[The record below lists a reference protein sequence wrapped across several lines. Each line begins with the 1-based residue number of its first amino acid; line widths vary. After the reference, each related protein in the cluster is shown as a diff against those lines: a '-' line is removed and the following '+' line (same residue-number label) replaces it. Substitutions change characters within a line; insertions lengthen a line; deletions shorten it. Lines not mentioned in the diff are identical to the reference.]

1 MECVDY
7 GKGGEGGVGAL
18 TSDSISQE
26 TQEHN
31 NSTYALWLYWQDSGK
46 RSASQG
52 RLLRAV
58 TEKWLHNSMTVN
70 NADFLSPVFQGAL
83 KTAKM

>member
-46 RSASQG
+46 QCQPREI
-52 RLLRAV
+52 V
-58 TEKWLHNSMTVN
+58 TCSY
-70 NADFLSPVFQGAL
+70 
-83 KTAKM
+83 

>member
-7 GKGGEGGVGAL
+7 GKRGEGGVGAL

-31 NSTYALWLYWQDSGK
+31 NSTHTLSLYWQDSGK

-52 RLLRAV
+52 RLLRVV
-58 TEKWLHNSMTVN
+58 TEK
-70 NADFLSPVFQGAL
+70 
-83 KTAKM
+83 